1 MLLTM
6 TFYHS
11 QQPLNVKNITSQSM
25 CSWAEPYACFK
36 ERDKH
41 SKFYTETVV
50 YSKVSS
56 PILKRMKFRH
66 SIKLLFKFMQ

>member
-1 MLLTM
+1 
-6 TFYHS
+6 
-11 QQPLNVKNITSQSM
+11 M
-25 CSWAEPYACFK
+25 CSWPEPYACFK

-41 SKFYTETVV
+41 SKFYRETVV
-50 YSKVSS
+50 YNKVTS